1 MSLTDML
8 KPTQPLPNSPVAQ
21 IATETAAVTRLLEA
35 EGILDYSGHVSTRIP
50 GRDAFTIQIGST
62 SRAEVSLES
71 MLVVD
76 YDGKVLEGDG
86 QPPSELPIHLEIFRA
101 RPDVQSVLHS
111 HMELAIA
118 VTMMEGVTLLP
129 MRARASRWKSGIPVD
144 PDPSHIKLPEQGRAL
159 AKTLGPHHAVLMR
172 AHGLT
177 LVAESAQ
184 ALFIDAVH
192 FKENATAQMQAL
204 QAGVRPIPLSEAE
217 IAQIEKMEMREW
229 HIKKLWNYY
238 VRKGT
243 AEGVLPQEWS
253 EPLVPS
259 REMLTRDRTH

>member
-1 MSLTDML
+1 MMRTSEPPHEGSENGMSVTEMTRAVRGSNWATQQMML
-8 KPTQPLPNSPVAQ
+8 
-21 IATETAAVTRLLEA
+21 ETAAATRLLES
-35 EGILDYSGHVSTRIP
+35 EGILDYGGHVSTRIP
-50 GRDAFTIQIGST
+50 ERDAFVIQIGST
-62 SRAEVSLES
+62 SRAEVTPQS

-118 VTMMEGVTLLP
+118 FTMMEGVTLLP

-172 AHGLT
+172 AHGLC
-177 LVAESAQ
+177 LVAESVR

-192 FKENATAQMQAL
+192 FKENAAAQMRVL
-204 QAGVRPIPLSEAE
+204 QAGARS
-217 IAQIEKMEMREW
+217 
-229 HIKKLWNYY
+229 
-238 VRKGT
+238 
-243 AEGVLPQEWS
+243 
-253 EPLVPS
+253 
-259 REMLTRDRTH
+259 